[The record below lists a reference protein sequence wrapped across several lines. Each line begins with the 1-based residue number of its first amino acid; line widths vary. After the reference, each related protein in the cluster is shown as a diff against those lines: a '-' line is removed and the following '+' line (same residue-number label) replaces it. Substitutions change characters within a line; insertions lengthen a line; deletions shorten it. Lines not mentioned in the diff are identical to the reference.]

1 MNNSE
6 SKSSKKKHKIV
17 KEITKDVSIY
27 NHDKMSIA
35 KLYSIEL
42 FVNHYLYAIIQQAEL
57 FDAINTFI
65 NFKNEKKDNYF
76 AMQNV
81 TISLDNLISMAGVF
95 DEKHIEIFQDIAYKH
110 ILSDGDPWERV
121 KKIHMGWR
129 RKALELRD
137 EELKSKNKSHKNIV

>member
-27 NHDKMSIA
+27 NHDKMSKA

-42 FVNHYLYAIIQQAEL
+42 FVSHYLYAIIQQAEL

-110 ILSDGDPWERV
+110 ILSDGDPWE
-121 KKIHMGWR
+121 
-129 RKALELRD
+129 
-137 EELKSKNKSHKNIV
+137 

>member
-27 NHDKMSIA
+27 NHDKISKA
-35 KLYSIEL
+35 KLYSI
-42 FVNHYLYAIIQQAEL
+42 
-57 FDAINTFI
+57 
-65 NFKNEKKDNYF
+65 
-76 AMQNV
+76 
-81 TISLDNLISMAGVF
+81 DNLISMAGVF